1 MRGRKPLPTAL
12 KIVTGNP
19 GKRRLNTRE
28 PIPEGKLTDAPDWM
42 SDTQKESWKY
52 AIEHAPAGV
61 LKKIDCSA
69 LAVWVVAEDLHR
81 QAIQKVT
88 KLGMLVKAPKTEQPI
103 QSPYLPIVNKQAFLM
118 LKAGAEL
125 GFTPSSR
132 SRIVGEPEVTP
143 NKWAGL

>member
-1 MRGRKPLPTAL
+1 MRGRKPLPTVL

-28 PIPEGKLTDAPDWM
+28 PIPEGKLTEPPGWM
-42 SDTQKESWKY
+42 SDSQKESWKY

-88 KLGMLVKAPKTEQPI
+88 KLGMLVKAPKTEQP
-103 QSPYLPIVNKQAFLM
+103 V
-118 LKAGAEL
+118 
-125 GFTPSSR
+125 
-132 SRIVGEPEVTP
+132 
-143 NKWAGL
+143 